1 MSGFVTFPLTQVK
14 YHSTEFIFTSIP
26 FVLTNHENSNPSLAV
41 WEGETWS
48 RSREFESKRHIKDE
62 SFSYLFVLRDRTEQ

>member
-26 FVLTNHENSNPSLAV
+26 FVLLTNHENSNPSLAV
-41 WEGETWS
+41 WEGDKWS
-48 RSREFESKRHIKDE
+48 RSREFEPKRQIIDE
-62 SFSYLFVLRDRTEQ
+62 RFKYLFV